1 MLSVVCLIPYNI
13 SGVVFSTRK
22 KQQQKTTQIIA
33 ILQHPHPVQLA
44 FMMSAGTAARRFVT

>member
-22 KQQQKTTQIIA
+22 KQQQKTTQVIA